1 MVLVYKGNIEIFT
14 SRIKNNPK
22 VLNSLYFYLTKY
34 NFKCKNQKL
43 ILELIFTKEAPYS
56 KKSFLNLEVKMKE
69 SKK

>member
-1 MVLVYKGNIEIFT
+1 MVIH
-14 SRIKNNPK
+14 
-22 VLNSLYFYLTKY
+22 SLYFYLTKY